1 MKTLIVLCMFSTL
14 AYAQKETPCATP
26 GAPTVEPTVAAVA
39 EHMNPDRNNNQCPN
53 HPYRDNFTEVTTVAA
68 LRTQVN
74 DRLRAMGLTADWNA
88 GSDSST
94 NSSWSAFEETPA
106 DFARAKRLANVTIA
120 AMSQYPS
127 GFFTRAGLS
136 TIKMVKDLKVTYSGV
151 AQARMAMPK
160 PSTDTL
166 VYSENDEPGLT
177 SCLEEIEM
185 RMHHELFHLLEGT
198 THNNNMYARES
209 SFTNLNPAGFEY
221 KAGGGSAYAS
231 DAGYADK
238 EHPLPGFSTGYAT
251 FGQEEDRSEVFA
263 YMMTRGFAQRQA
275 GWAASDPVI
284 ARKVQWVENFLRTRV
299 KEPGMTTAYF
309 DRIEEI
315 PSVRS
320 SSSPS
325 VVRAAP

>member
-1 MKTLIVLCMFSTL
+1 MKAIIALFMFSTL
-14 AYAQKETPCATP
+14 AYAQKETPCAVP

-39 EHMNPDRNNNQCPN
+39 EALNPDRNNNKCPN
-53 HPYRDNFTEVTTVAA
+53 QPYRDYFAGVTSIADLRIQTQAILGPKGLQTE
-68 LRTQVN
+68 
-74 DRLRAMGLTADWNA
+74 WNA
-88 GSDSST
+88 GSDSAS
-94 NSSWSAFEETPA
+94 NSSWSSFEDTPA
-106 DFARAKRLANVTIA
+106 DLERAKRLANVTVA
-120 AMSQYPS
+120 AMSQYPA
-127 GFFTRAGLS
+127 GFFGRAGL
-136 TIKMVKDLKVTYSGV
+136 TKIKMVKDLKVTYEGT
-151 AQARMAMPK
+151 AQSRMAMPK

-166 VYSENDEPGLT
+166 VYAENNEPGLT

-198 THNNNMYARES
+198 THNNNMYTRES
-209 SFTNLNPAGFEY
+209 SYTALNPAGFEY
-221 KAGGGSAYAS
+221 KDGGGDAYKS

-263 YMMTRGFAQRQA
+263 YMMTRGFAQRQSE
-275 GWAASDPVI
+275 WAAADPVI

-309 DRIEEI
+309 DNIETI
-315 PSVRS
+315 PSLRS
-320 SSSPS
+320 PSSPS